1 MEESRVWKPNIS
13 VSSTNNSLSVLEER
27 TEISVEDI
35 MKVLTEVIIVLF
47 GITGNVL
54 VITVIKKLGKK
65 KKNEDYY
72 LQNLAIADIGVLLLA
87 FPLAVVRV
95 KHPLNW
101 PFGEFVCRYLYPVP
115 ELSHG
120 ASIWFIAVIAVE
132 RYCKLVTL
140 KSHALNRPQDSQR
153 AKIIVACIWMMSFL
167 IFSLPLYF
175 VVEYL
180 ELPLGGASCGP
191 NWPSRDGNMV
201 MMRTYVVLVTFLSYI
216 LPLIT
221 ISMTYTSISRT
232 IRRSSVFNKAI
243 TSEQHGVE
251 QPEKK
256 TPHITKV
263 TSIRLRQNKRA
274 RKIITP
280 LVVVFAI
287 TMLPL
292 NCVRLAFTIWPSI
305 VTKRYYHDLWFALEI
320 LVILNSS
327 LNPVIYSAVSTAFR
341 SRIKYLFARG

>member
-1 MEESRVWKPNIS
+1 MEESRLWKPNIS
-13 VSSTNNSLSVLEER
+13 VSSTNDSLSVLEEV

-35 MKVLTEVIIVLF
+35 MKLFTEVIIVLF
-47 GITGNVL
+47 GIIGNVL
-54 VITVIKKLGKK
+54 VIIVIKKLGKK
-65 KKNEDYY
+65 KKNEDNY

-87 FPLAVVRV
+87 FPLVVV
-95 KHPLNW
+95 KEKKPLHW

-120 ASIWFIAVIAVE
+120 ASIWFIVVIAVE
-132 RYCKLVTL
+132 RYCKLVAL
-140 KSHALNRPQDSQR
+140 KSHGINRPQGLQR
-153 AKIIVACIWMMSFL
+153 AKIIVACIWMLSFL
-167 IFSLPLYF
+167 IFCLPLYF
-175 VVEYL
+175 VVDYL
-180 ELPLGGASCGP
+180 ELPSGGASCGP
-191 NWPSRDGNMV
+191 NWSSLV
-201 MMRTYVVLVTFLSYI
+201 TMRVYVVLVTFLSYI

-243 TSEQHGVE
+243 TSEQHGLK
-251 QPEKK
+251 QFEKK

-280 LVVVFAI
+280 LAVVFAI

-292 NCVRLAFTIWPSI
+292 NCIRLALIIWPSI
-305 VTKRYYHDLWFALEI
+305 VTKRYYDDLLFALAI

-327 LNPVIYSAVSTAFR
+327 LNPVIYSVVSKAFR
-341 SRIKYLFARG
+341 LRIKNLFVRG